1 MLKTWHMCLIS
12 HSACA
17 TPHLFEPR
25 QPVFRSTWGSTINP
39 GKKHKE
45 SESMTKKIE
54 EKKEMSRLMP
64 EKKHI
69 LQQQCPSEKSETIR
83 RLFRIWLITT
93 WWRFFFDPNWTITIH
108 GSKSVK
114 HHGFWH
120 PVSTMGNF
128 QNFSHQHFGG
138 MTYQPGTL
146 LSSIFSFDPSK
157 TRSFPTKTR
166 VTWAPGIY
174 TNINIYCIYIN
185 SVCIYTHVDSYYTI
199 TIIWKLSLTH
209 FVLAVLKQMPIGKT
223 SVVLW
228 QTRWSSEAEARD
240 MGGVAP
246 NFQVK
251 GGVKKMEGSC

>member
-1 MLKTWHMCLIS
+1 MENWGVLKHQKITELLKEIVVQWNRNKEQIGCCGLKWLLAKLNGRLRDSWVWDFFFKNNNKRQGMLKTWHMCLIS

-174 TNINIYCIYIN
+174 TNINIYCIYIYIN
-185 SVCIYTHVDSYYTI
+185 IVCVYIHT
-199 TIIWKLSLTH
+199 
-209 FVLAVLKQMPIGKT
+209 
-223 SVVLW
+223 
-228 QTRWSSEAEARD
+228 
-240 MGGVAP
+240 
-246 NFQVK
+246 
-251 GGVKKMEGSC
+251 